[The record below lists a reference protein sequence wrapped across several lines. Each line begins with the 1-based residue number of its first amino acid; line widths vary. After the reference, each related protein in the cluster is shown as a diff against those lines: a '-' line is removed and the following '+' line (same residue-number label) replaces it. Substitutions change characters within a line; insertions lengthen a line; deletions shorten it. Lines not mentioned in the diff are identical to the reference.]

1 MKNSTIRLAL
11 ALAFALAC
19 GSAQAADNVRVTRD
33 FTDTV
38 TPAEQQAYVAGSK
51 AFNQCLREHDFKYNL
66 TAWTHE
72 TGDTYSYSYVT
83 DPVPWATFDAM
94 DAAVKAC
101 LPVIGSQ
108 VNPHLKGESSAF
120 MQAMPELSHRYGQK
134 TAPPPLIEVTYFTL
148 KPGHQAVETFM
159 AAAKKIAAAAAKSNW
174 PHEYQIVRLLDAGD
188 GAPDF
193 LLVIPSRNWADL
205 GTEPDPD
212 VWKMVESVYGKSD
225 AVAIRQSIND
235 AVAKQSSHVDSYN
248 AGLSYIAAGK

>member
-1 MKNSTIRLAL
+1 MKNSTIRL

-19 GSAQAADNVRVTRD
+19 GSAQAADNVHAIRD

-51 AFNQCLREHDFKYNL
+51 AFNQCLRQHDFKYNL

-108 VNPHLKGESSAF
+108 VNPHLKSETSAF
-120 MQAMPELSHRYGQK
+120 MQVMPELSHRSGRK
-134 TAPPPLIEVTYFTL
+134 AAPPPLIEVTNFTL

-174 PHEYQIVRLLDAGD
+174 PHEYQIVRLVDAGD

-193 LLVIPSRNWADL
+193 SLVTPDKNWADV
-205 GTEPDPD
+205 GTEPDPG

-225 AVAIRQSIND
+225 AAAIRQSIND
-235 AVAKQSSHVDSYN
+235 VVARQSSHVDSYN
-248 AGLSYIAAGK
+248 AELSYLVAGK